1 MSKANG
7 EKLESCNR
15 IKDGNWKL
23 VLEEVE
29 ARKIG
34 KEYFEDVYNI
44 DISQESRLG
53 ELRLR

>member
-34 KEYFEDVYNI
+34 KEYFEDIYNI
-44 DISQESRLG
+44 DISQESILG